1 MWEQVQYLWDQDQEF
16 CSTGVGAPAETG
28 SVIQALVSDV
38 YIMSGFLTECREI
51 EMTFGLCH
59 LKSLSFYLSC
69 VNPACTFVGITHWLQ
84 SKLISSCELM
94 SRKLLANTR
103 MSYILNVCL
112 AQPEKHYTSVLS
124 KLKVQYSK
132 QCSAVLYCLRDNIL
146 QAEGSAQSEHKLTVV
161 RSHQALVRRKCHF
174 RTTKRLDKKT
184 WENVP
189 HHIIMEAV
197 EDQRISLS
205 LSMSVSTDTL
215 KVPVNATKQTIPEFW
230 SKDTPNT
237 ADK

>member
-16 CSTGVGAPAETG
+16 CSPGVGAPAETG
-28 SVIQALVSDV
+28 SVIQAFVSDV

-59 LKSLSFYLSC
+59 LRSLSFDLSC

-84 SKLISSCELM
+84 SKLISSCKLM

-103 MSYILNVCL
+103 MSYILNARL

-161 RSHQALVRRKCHF
+161 RSDQALVISMEDVVELQISLILSQKV
-174 RTTKRLDKKT
+174 KILVKKF
-184 WENVP
+184 
-189 HHIIMEAV
+189 HHISA
-197 EDQRISLS
+197 QQKYAPFL
-205 LSMSVSTDTL
+205 L
-215 KVPVNATKQTIPEFW
+215 K
-230 SKDTPNT
+230 
-237 ADK
+237 

>member
-1 MWEQVQYLWDQDQEF
+1 
-16 CSTGVGAPAETG
+16 
-28 SVIQALVSDV
+28 
-38 YIMSGFLTECREI
+38 
-51 EMTFGLCH
+51 
-59 LKSLSFYLSC
+59 
-69 VNPACTFVGITHWLQ
+69 
-84 SKLISSCELM
+84 M

-103 MSYILNVCL
+103 MSYILNACL

-146 QAEGSAQSEHKLTVV
+146 PAEGSAQSENKLRVV

-215 KVPVNATKQTIPEFW
+215 KVLVNATKQTVPEFW

-237 ADK
+237 AHK